1 MAIPLNYDCKRVR
14 IYVTCTILYSML
26 EYMYVCICTVC
37 MHCVNIYIKAWSC
50 WLLPK
55 TGPSLINYLEARF
68 YMQTILYM
76 TLYPKAVS
84 PIMTFGLFISNLM
97 CSFHRVDEFWLFLCI
112 QSSALTASK
121 VRSVLT
127 ASKVRINGGL
137 RWPLRINRAEQHQLF
152 PFWVPVPTRYTMLL
166 KEPTWKY
173 PSDLKRNSFRFYKN
187 FTSGWADFWIGSDT
201 NIE

>member
-1 MAIPLNYDCKRVR
+1 MCFWAEKTKKIQVANFLQKSYESLHFFLQKCTNRTMAIPLNYDCKRVR

-76 TLYPKAVS
+76 TLYPKAVT
-84 PIMTFGLFISNLM
+84 PIMTFVLFISNLR
-97 CSFHRVDEFWLFLCI
+97 CSFHRVDAF
-112 QSSALTASK
+112 
-121 VRSVLT
+121 
-127 ASKVRINGGL
+127 
-137 RWPLRINRAEQHQLF
+137 
-152 PFWVPVPTRYTMLL
+152 
-166 KEPTWKY
+166 
-173 PSDLKRNSFRFYKN
+173 
-187 FTSGWADFWIGSDT
+187 
-201 NIE
+201 